1 MIIKKNYNWRNW
13 KFLSIN
19 LTILKNIFLRRK
31 MQLKCKTIIG
41 RIGLEVH
48 ISFFFF
54 FLFKP
59 KIKIKNILEFLN
71 KNTQVFLKVYGTR
84 NTF

>member
-54 FLFKP
+54 FIQAK
-59 KIKIKNILEFLN
+59 N
-71 KNTQVFLKVYGTR
+71 KNKEYLGIFK
-84 NTF
+84 